1 MGMAGQPA
9 PRLLLLIHGTFWP
22 AQLLLRGR
30 EREQSACPLQP
41 DGEDA
46 STMWTTCRQTWWCL
60 DYPGVSSTYFF
71 FSSKGYFC
79 RIFFCMLGFSFSF
92 FFWHSTLFCS
102 KNIQL
107 SMSHHK
113 IWTVQQ
119 LCVTLPENNKKPGHM
134 FVSGPLK
141 NFVSCSFQGNKLR
154 WWKKGFK
161 ILTFSREDKSV

>member
-9 PRLLLLIHGTFWP
+9 QRLLLLIHGTFWP

-60 DYPGVSSTYFF
+60 DYPAVSSTCFF
-71 FSSKGYFC
+71 LPSD
-79 RIFFCMLGFSFSF
+79 FFCMLGLGLSFSC

-102 KNIQL
+102 KNIKF
-107 SMSHHK
+107 SMSHHN

-119 LCVTLPENNKKPGHM
+119 FCMTLPENNKKPGHI
-134 FVSGPLK
+134 
-141 NFVSCSFQGNKLR
+141 SFHCLYLDH
-154 WWKKGFK
+154 WKTLFLAAFREISYNGERRA
-161 ILTFSREDKSV
+161 SRS